1 MLELYVL
8 GIWLSG
14 GTAKDSEV
22 LFPARLLQ
30 GNILCV
36 TAVAW
41 DPSLI
46 EIVAVLECRL
56 GMVLVRAFRRHAC
69 SQQLAGL
76 PML

>member
-1 MLELYVL
+1 MLQLYVL
-8 GIWLSG
+8 IRWLSD
-14 GTAKDSEV
+14 GTAEDCDV

-36 TAVAW
+36 TAVVW

-46 EIVAVLECRL
+46 EIVAVLKCRL
-56 GMVLVRAFRRHAC
+56 GMVLVRAFCRHAC

-76 PML
+76 PMF